1 MELKAEDRAGH
12 AEGIVADD
20 NGQKRRAL
28 LAGGVVTV
36 FGLGFLG
43 LQAMAPSKK
52 LIVEKS
58 AQVRSAVVVDKLI
71 EPSVAR
77 QIPLSATMPLAQ
89 VDRSHAPVA
98 PPIDLM
104 LDSARRAPVVA
115 YKRQVPDLV
124 AAGHEG
130 RDAHDGVEADDKGQF
145 ERRLRPP
152 RLEGAR
158 ASVLG
163 DRRFIVAQG
172 TSINCTLE
180 TALQSDQPGFTS
192 CVISRDVLSDNGQV
206 VLMEKGTQITGEY
219 RGGLQQGQTRLFV
232 LWSRAKTPDGVIVEL
247 ASPGTDGLGRSG
259 LGGYVDNHWWERFG
273 SALLLSTV
281 SDVSKAGV
289 QRVQSNAG
297 VSFSGVGSSGKEAA
311 ALAVEQAA
319 AIKPTL
325 HKNQGDL
332 VSIFVA
338 RDLDFSSVYK
348 LAVISP
354 REGPRT
360 PELLP
365 GGPHRRVLK

>member
-1 MELKAEDRAGH
+1 MELNAEDRAGH
-12 AEGIVADD
+12 AEGGVAANDD
-20 NGQKRRAL
+20 GKKRRAL

-52 LIVEKS
+52 AMVEKS
-58 AQVRSAVVVDKLI
+58 AQVRSAVVVDKLA
-71 EPSVAR
+71 EPPVAR
-77 QIPLSATMPLAQ
+77 QIPLSATMPAVPL
-89 VDRSHAPVA
+89 DRPHVAVA
-98 PPIDLM
+98 PPVDLM
-104 LDSARRAPVVA
+104 LESARRAPVVA
-115 YKRQVPDLV
+115 YKRQSPEVI
-124 AAGHEG
+124 AAGEP
-130 RDAHDGVEADDKGQF
+130 RLDAHGGVEADDKGQF
-145 ERRLRPP
+145 ERRLKPP
-152 RLEGAR
+152 RLEGVR

-206 VLMEKGTQITGEY
+206 VLLEKGTQITGEY

-232 LWSRAKTPDGVIVEL
+232 LWSRAKTPEGVVVEL

-281 SDVSKAGV
+281 SDASKAGI
-289 QRVQSNAG
+289 QRVQGNTGLS
-297 VSFSGVGSSGKEAA
+297 VSGVGNSGKEAA

-319 AIKPTL
+319 TIKPTL
-325 HKNQGDL
+325 HKNQGDV

-348 LAVISP
+348 LAIV
-354 REGPRT
+354 GPRD
-360 PELLP
+360 PGLLLNDRH
-365 GGPHRRVLK
+365 GSVFK